1 MTFYPDDAP
10 VPAGLRSDEFLLRP
24 LRATDVEL
32 DYEAVM
38 ATQEVLRRGSGGAWP
53 RPDFTLEENLADLQG
68 HEADFLARRG
78 FTYTVM
84 DPTES
89 RCLGCVYAYPPADD
103 RDGQAGAHEAVVWF
117 WVRPDCV
124 ADDLDRRLVA
134 ALVPWL
140 RRRLRFRTGALPRLG
155 RRRAPDRHFRR
166 GGAAGRGRAPDPGD
180 RGAAVRVRGLTSV
193 SPGSASLAAGLLD
206 TPGSYAPLR

>member
-1 MTFYPDDAP
+1 MVDGAPEACAPPMIAPRPRLAMTFYPDDAP
-10 VPAGLRSDEFLLRP
+10 VPAGLRSDELLLRP

-89 RCLGCVYAYPPADD
+89 RCLGCVYAYPPKDD
-103 RDGQAGAHEAVVWF
+103 RDGQAVAHEAVVWF

-140 RRRLRFRTGALPRLG
+140 RNDFAFARVLFRAWADDERQIAVLG
-155 RRRAPDRHFRR
+155 E
-166 GGAAGRGRAPDPGD
+166 
-180 RGAAVRVRGLTSV
+180 
-193 SPGSASLAAGLLD
+193 AGLRVVDARPIRGKEALLF
-206 TPGSYAPLR
+206 G

>member
-1 MTFYPDDAP
+1 MTLYPDDAP

-38 ATQEVLRRGSGGAWP
+38 ATQEVLRRGSGGTWP

-78 FTYTVM
+78 FTYTIM

-89 RCLGCVYAYPPADD
+89 RCLGCVYAYPPKDD
-103 RDGQAGAHEAVVWF
+103 RGGQAGDYEAVVWF
-117 WVRPDCV
+117 WVRPESV

-140 RRRLRFRTGALPRLG
+140 RSDFAFARVLY
-155 RRRAPDRHFRR
+155 RAWAHDERQTAIF
-166 GGAAGRGRAPDPGD
+166 GE
-180 RGAAVRVRGLTSV
+180 
-193 SPGSASLAAGLLD
+193 AGLRVVDARPIRGTEALLF
-206 TPGSYAPLR
+206 G